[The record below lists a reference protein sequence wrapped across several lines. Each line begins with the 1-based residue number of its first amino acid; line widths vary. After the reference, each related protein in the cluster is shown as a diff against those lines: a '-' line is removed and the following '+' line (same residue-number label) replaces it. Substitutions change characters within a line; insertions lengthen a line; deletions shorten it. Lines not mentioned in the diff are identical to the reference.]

1 MKYKQK
7 EDFLMPKLFLATVRK
22 KLYCWRWFEFGD
34 YCPINPDKNTKN
46 EICVHLSDDYEYL
59 VDKSY
64 FFEKP
69 DSYFKN
75 VFLTTIEFK
84 NLIET
89 DYKNLNDIVKK
100 YDNFMFMQKTNFQ
113 ENKNA
118 ILMYDFLKNNF

>member
-1 MKYKQK
+1 MKYKENQ
-7 EDFLMPKLFLATVRK
+7 DIFMPRLFLATVRK
-22 KLYCWRWFEFGD
+22 KFYCWKWFECGD

-69 DSYFKN
+69 DYSYFKN
-75 VFLTTIEFK
+75 ISVANFEIK

-89 DYKNLNDIVKK
+89 DYKNLNDVVKK
-100 YDNFMFMQKTNFQ
+100 YNNFISTQ
-113 ENKNA
+113 ENN
-118 ILMYDFLKNNF
+118 FLFNNFWHEL

>member
-7 EDFLMPKLFLATVRK
+7 QNTFMTKLFLATVRK
-22 KLYCWRWFEFGD
+22 KFYCWKWFECGD

-46 EICVHLSDDYEYL
+46 EICVYLSDDYEYL

-69 DSYFKN
+69 DYHFFKN
-75 VFLTTIEFK
+75 VSVANFEIK

-100 YDNFMFMQKTNFQ
+100 YNNFISTQ
-113 ENKNA
+113 ENNFW
-118 ILMYDFLKNNF
+118 YENWNNLYI